1 MQQLTIAGNVGKDPV
16 LRRTQG
22 GDPIL
27 SFSLAVDNGKDK
39 QGNKRDATWY
49 DCSLWG
55 KRAEALERHISKGSK
70 LVLTGRP
77 TVRENNGKAYL
88 GINISEL
95 TFMGG
100 GQQSDGQGSSGG
112 YSDQG
117 SGYGAG
123 GQPSNG
129 GYGDGYASDDIDQD
143 SIPF

>member
-1 MQQLTIAGNVGKDPV
+1 MQQLTIAGNVGKEPT

-22 GDPIL
+22 GDPVL

-77 TVRENNGKAYL
+77 TAREHNGKAYL

-100 GQQSDGQGSSGG
+100 GQQSDNGGG
-112 YSDQG
+112 YGSQQD
-117 SGYGAG
+117 SGYGSGSG
-123 GQPSNG
+123 GNT
-129 GYGDGYASDDIDQD
+129 GYGGGYASDDIDQD
-143 SIPF
+143 DIPF